1 MVPLLGGRS
10 ASRVS
15 AAHSVCEWTA
25 IVCTKI
31 RKDCRR
37 SASSDSSLM
46 DKPCSWLVCLH
57 CLVSWS
63 VGHVV
68 VQQRIVRAALAVCV
82 NVQPVRLPLFGT
94 KRVSLLEGEAWLLRA
109 V

>member
-1 MVPLLGGRS
+1 MYQ
-10 ASRVS
+10 
-15 AAHSVCEWTA
+15 
-25 IVCTKI
+25 
-31 RKDCRR
+31 
-37 SASSDSSLM
+37 DSKRLSPQRFKRFKL
-46 DKPCSWLVCLH
+46 DGQAVQLVGMFALSGQ
-57 CLVSWS
+57 LVSWS